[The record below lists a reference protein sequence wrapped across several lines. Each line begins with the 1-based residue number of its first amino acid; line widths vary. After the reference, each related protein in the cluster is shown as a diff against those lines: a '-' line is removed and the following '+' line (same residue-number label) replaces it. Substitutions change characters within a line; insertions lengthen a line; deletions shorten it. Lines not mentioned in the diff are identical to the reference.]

1 MSDGDFLGLQ
11 LMTFIY
17 GALAAK
23 TTNLENPTQSE
34 STCDL

>member
-1 MSDGDFLGLQ
+1 MSDRDFLGLQ

-17 GALAAK
+17 VALAAK
-23 TTNLENPTQSE
+23 ATILEDPTHSE